1 MSVAGEGI
9 QGRVLIDASMVRGG
23 GGYTH
28 LMNLLPEISRIA
40 PDLDFKVLASPS
52 LWSDSFDDLPN
63 VHLHPV
69 SEGGMFTRYFF
80 LLFRAAGV
88 ARDWKADVYFSV
100 AEYTPPSAPCPMI
113 ASFRNPNVFTNLRQ
127 GWGVKQTL
135 RLGFL
140 RRLAYGSARRCA
152 RILFVSQDSAN
163 WIGDRVSLSREK
175 RVVIHH
181 GIDAKDFAG
190 ASAGDSS
197 PRVGVLSV
205 SSVYRY
211 KNFVR
216 LIEAWHL
223 WVERAGESTVPDL
236 TIVGDVQDPW
246 YLSEMESAVEKTG
259 RHASRVHILG
269 AVPYAAIAEYY
280 ANADLFVFPSYL
292 ETFGHPLVEAMASGL
307 PVVAADIPV
316 FREIA
321 GEAALYADPHD
332 SEALSRAME
341 KAMDSG
347 EALMERQALARE
359 RVSGL
364 SWAVNAEKLAAL
376 FRDVLGEGS

>member
-1 MSVAGEGI
+1 
-9 QGRVLIDASMVRGG
+9 MVRGG

-28 LMNLLPEISRIA
+28 LMNLLPEISRVA
-40 PDLDFKVLASPS
+40 PDLDFKVLASSS
-52 LWSDSFDDLPN
+52 LWSDALEQLPN

-69 SEGGMFTRYFF
+69 SEGGMFSRYAF
-80 LLFRAAGV
+80 LLFRAGGV

-113 ASFRNPNVFTNLRQ
+113 ASFRNPNVFTTLRQ
-127 GWGVKQTL
+127 GWGIKQTF

-152 RILFVSQDSAN
+152 RILFVSQDSAR
-163 WIGDRVSLSREK
+163 WIGDRASVPEEK

-181 GIDAKDFAG
+181 GIDAAAFSDP
-190 ASAGDSS
+190 STRETLSD
-197 PRVGVLSV
+197 VGVLSV

-223 WVERAGESTVPDL
+223 WIERAGEASVPDL
-236 TIVGDVQDPW
+236 TILGDLQDPW
-246 YLSEMESAVEKTG
+246 YLKEMEAAIHRTG
-259 RHASRVHILG
+259 PHASRIHVLG
-269 AVPYAAIAEYY
+269 AVPYASVPDYY
-280 ANADLFVFPSYL
+280 AAADLFVFPSYL

-307 PVVAADIPV
+307 PLVAADIPV

-321 GEAALYADPHD
+321 EDAALYADPHD
-332 SEALSRAME
+332 AQALSLAMEEALASDEASLERKARGRECVSR
-341 KAMDSG
+341 
-347 EALMERQALARE
+347 
-359 RVSGL
+359 L
-364 SWAVNAEKLAAL
+364 SWAVNAEKLSAL
-376 FRDVLGEGS
+376 FRQVLSERK

>member
-1 MSVAGEGI
+1 MAGEGFE
-9 QGRVLIDASMVRGG
+9 GRVLIDASMVRGG

-28 LMNLLPEISRIA
+28 LTNVLPEISRIA

-52 LWSDSFDDLPN
+52 LWSESFEDLPN

-69 SEGGMFTRYFF
+69 SEGGMFARYFF
-80 LLFRAAGV
+80 LLFRAARV
-88 ARDWKADVYFSV
+88 ARDWKAGVYFSV

-140 RRLAYGSARRCA
+140 RRLAFGSARRCA

-181 GIDAKDFAG
+181 GIDADDFA
-190 ASAGDSS
+190 ASPVRDSLS
-197 PRVGVLSV
+197 RVGVLSV

-223 WVERAGESTVPDL
+223 WVERVGESAVPDL

-246 YLSEMESAVEKTG
+246 YLSEMESAVQKTG
-259 RHASRVHILG
+259 RHASRIHILG
-269 AVPYAAIAEYY
+269 AVPYSAIAEYY
-280 ANADLFVFPSYL
+280 ATADLFVFPSYL

-332 SEALSRAME
+332 SEQLSRAME
-341 KAMDSG
+341 EAVTPG
-347 EALMERQALARE
+347 EPLRERKTLARE

-364 SWAVNAEKLAAL
+364 SWAVNAKKLAAL
-376 FRDVLGEGS
+376 FREVLDEGS

>member
-1 MSVAGEGI
+1 MAGEGF

-23 GGYTH
+23 GGFTH
-28 LMNLLPEISRIA
+28 PTNLLPELSRVA

-52 LWSDSFDDLPN
+52 LWSKSFDGLPN

-69 SEGGMFTRYFF
+69 SEGGMFSRYFF

-88 ARDWKADVYFSV
+88 AREWKADVYFSV

-113 ASFRNPNVFTNLRQ
+113 ASFRNPNVFTTLRQ
-127 GWGVKQTL
+127 GWGIKQTL

-163 WIGDRVSLSREK
+163 WIGDRVSLPVEK
-175 RVVIHH
+175 RVVVHH
-181 GIDAKDFAG
+181 GIDADGFS
-190 ASAGDSS
+190 ASLPGKVS
-197 PRVGVLSV
+197 RKTGVLSV

-223 WVERAGESTVPDL
+223 WVERSGESEVPDL
-236 TIVGDVQDPW
+236 TIVGDMQDPW
-246 YLSEMESAVEKTG
+246 YLGEMESAVQKTG
-259 RHASRVHILG
+259 RHASRIHILG
-269 AVPYAAIAEYY
+269 AVPYAAIPEYY
-280 ANADLFVFPSYL
+280 ATADLFVFPSYL

-307 PVVAADIPV
+307 PVVASDIPV

-321 GEAALYADPHD
+321 GDAALYADPHD
-332 SEALSRAME
+332 PEGLSRAME
-341 KAMDSG
+341 EAMMAD
-347 EALMERQALARE
+347 EASVERKALARE

-364 SWAVNAEKLAAL
+364 SWSMNAEKLSVL
-376 FRDVLGEGS
+376 FREVLSEAS